1 MPINSREILN
11 VVTQLTE
18 DRHVRVTV
26 RESVKGGCIAAATT
40 TVGGIL
46 LGPIGLAVGMRY
58 SWVVNCFHK
67 SWEYI

>member
-26 RESVKGGCIAAATT
+26 RESLKGGCIAATTT
-40 TVGGIL
+40 TVGGLI
-46 LGPIGLAVGMRY
+46 LGPVGLAVGMRY